1 MAIGDATSGVST
13 SGSIYFSGLGS
24 GTDFSTMI
32 DQLVAVEQTRVTT
45 YQTWQQT
52 WADKVTAFQALNTKL
67 LSLRT
72 TLQSMDTISEFLQKS
87 ATSSDSDVVS
97 ATASGSA
104 DAGTYTYTVQQLA
117 KNKMMVTASGY
128 SSLSQDINQLDTSGK
143 FIFTYAGVT
152 VSNTIPA
159 SATLTDLVNIINAQ
173 SSNTGVRA
181 STIYDGSEYYLQFR
195 GMDTGAANSLIIAS
209 GTTLSG
215 FTASDFVT
223 TQENQDAKLK
233 INGWPLGDAY
243 IARASNTVTD
253 VIDGVTMLLKSSG
266 AGTIT
271 VETDIDAVV
280 ENVQSFVDQVNE
292 VRSAIK
298 ELTAYDS
305 TTETASLL
313 TGNYGVQI
321 IDSVMKNITAA
332 TGLGFNYKRDTYSS
346 LSPLGLSTDADEGSD
361 TFGQI
366 LFDEDTLRAVLSS
379 NAYAAGKIFAAQY
392 LGDTDSADVTYTS
405 FVDGITKA
413 GTYDVSYTVSGGKL
427 TSASING
434 HQAMF
439 SSNASTLT
447 GSYGYDEG
455 GMVLTVNNMTD
466 GSYSH
471 TVNVRLGKAAELVD
485 ELGDLTNSETGPLA
499 ILEDNYATIQDN
511 IQEKIDNENVRIAT
525 LATHLKDKFSRLD
538 TLLGTYSDIQDSLSS
553 YITQL
558 SSD

>member
-1 MAIGDATSGVST
+1 
-13 SGSIYFSGLGS
+13 
-24 GTDFSTMI
+24 MI

-87 ATSSDSDVVS
+87 AASSDSDVVS

-104 DAGTYTYTVQQLA
+104 DAGTYTYTVNQLA

-128 SSLSQDINQLDTSGK
+128 SSLTQDINQLDTAAK
-143 FIFTYAGVT
+143 FVFTYAGVT
-152 VSNTIPA
+152 VSNSIPA

-195 GMDTGAANSLIIAS
+195 GMDTGESASLTIAS
-209 GTTLSG
+209 STTLTG
-215 FTASDFVT
+215 FTATDFVT
-223 TQENQDAKLK
+223 TQTNQDAKLK
-233 INGWPLGDAY
+233 INGWPLSNAY
-243 IARASNTVTD
+243 ISRASNTVTD

-332 TGLGFNYKRDTYSS
+332 TGLGFSYKRDTYSS
-346 LSPLGLSTDADEGSD
+346 LSPLGLTTDADEGSD

-427 TSASING
+427 TSAFING
-434 HQAMF
+434 HQTMF
-439 SSNASTLT
+439 TSNASTLT

-455 GMVLTVNNMTD
+455 GMVLTVNNLTD
-466 GSYSH
+466 GTYNHS
-471 TVNVRLGKAAELVD
+471 VNVRMGKAPELVD

-558 SSD
+558 TSD